1 MKRKWKW
8 ITLLVLLLC
17 SFIIAVNDTDAGL
30 GFLVITMFITYF
42 MFRKKKPKQSVQTM
56 NGLDFEHY
64 CAKRLLQQGFVRA
77 EVTPPTGDYGADIIA
92 IDRKGQKWVFQCK
105 RYAGKVSNKA
115 VQEAVAAKAHY
126 KAERAG
132 VMTNSQLTEKAR
144 QLAFENAVE
153 LFEALDD

>member
-1 MKRKWKW
+1 MKKLKIC
-8 ITLLVLLLC
+8 ITIFLFLA
-17 SFIIAVNDTDAGL
+17 SFITAVNDSEAGGGL
-30 GFLVITMFITYF
+30 FFISLVIVYLV
-42 MFRKKKPKQSVQTM
+42 FRRKKPKQAVQTM

-64 CAKRLLQQGFVRA
+64 CAKRLLKQGFVRA

-126 KAERAG
+126 RAERAG
-132 VMTNSQLTEKAR
+132 VITNSRLTDKAR
-144 QLAFENAVE
+144 ELAFENAVE

>member
-1 MKRKWKW
+1 MKRLKIV
-8 ITLLVLLLC
+8 ITILLLLG
-17 SFIIAVNDTDAGL
+17 SFIMAMDEPDAGGGLFLISL
-30 GFLVITMFITYF
+30 GIIYL
-42 MFRKKKPKQSVQTM
+42 MFRRKKPKQNVQTM

-64 CAKRLLQQGFVRA
+64 CAKRLLEKGFVRA

-92 IDRKGQKWVFQCK
+92 IDRKGQRWVFQCK

-132 VMTNSQLTEKAR
+132 VMTNSRLTDKAR
-144 QLAFENAVE
+144 ELAFENAIE